1 MHKKDIY
8 QLYVFGAIFSSIS
21 YFFNLWDSMN
31 YIFFPVTFIYFICEL
46 STGSLYL
53 IFSADCLAMN
63 YCYIN
68 IFFYKLICILF
79 ILKQFHK
86 FILAINLCDK
96 VIGESKYCTLHIN
109 VIQHVYLE
117 KILEKLGESVSKT
130 TIVHPVNLCVI

>member
-1 MHKKDIY
+1 MPVIPHRHGKQLSLYFPLFLMCTKRYISIICFRSDI
-8 QLYVFGAIFSSIS
+8 FFHFI
-21 YFFNLWDSMN
+21 FFNLWDSMN

-53 IFSADCLAMN
+53 IFSAVCLAMN

-109 VIQHVYLE
+109 VIQHV
-117 KILEKLGESVSKT
+117 
-130 TIVHPVNLCVI
+130 

>member
-1 MHKKDIY
+1 MPVIPHRHGKQLSLHFLLFLMCTKKIY
-8 QLYVFGAIFSSIS
+8 INYMFSERYFLPFLI
-21 YFFNLWDSMN
+21 FFNLWDSMN

-68 IFFYKLICILF
+68 IFFYKLICILC

-109 VIQHVYLE
+109 VIQHV
-117 KILEKLGESVSKT
+117 
-130 TIVHPVNLCVI
+130 